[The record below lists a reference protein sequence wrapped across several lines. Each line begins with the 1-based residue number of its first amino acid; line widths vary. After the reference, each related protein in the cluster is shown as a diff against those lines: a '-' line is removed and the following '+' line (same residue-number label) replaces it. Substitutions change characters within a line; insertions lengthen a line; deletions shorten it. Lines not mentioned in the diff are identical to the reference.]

1 MPDALVLVQDCFT
14 IACGIFNAAYFATRW
29 AGSDARRS
37 RRFAAAALTLL
48 NAAIALQSVFFLA
61 LYWTYRWQGALDRF
75 FWPPAWLAA
84 RALLLAGTAFIS
96 ALIFRQSI
104 SVDR

>member
-1 MPDALVLVQDCFT
+1 MPDALVLVQDILT
-14 IACGIFNAAYFATRW
+14 IACGGFNAAYFATRW
-29 AGSDARRS
+29 AGRDARPSHRV
-37 RRFAAAALTLL
+37 AAAALTLL

-75 FWPPAWLAA
+75 FWPPAWLGA
-84 RALLLAGTAFIS
+84 RALLLAGTAFVS
-96 ALIFRQSI
+96 ALILRQSI

>member
-1 MPDALVLVQDCFT
+1 V
-14 IACGIFNAAYFATRW
+14 
-29 AGSDARRS
+29 
-37 RRFAAAALTLL
+37 AAAALTLL
-48 NAAIALQSVFFLA
+48 NAAVAVESAFFLA

-75 FWPPAWLAA
+75 FWPPSWLAA

>member
-1 MPDALVLVQDCFT
+1 MPDALVLVQDILT
-14 IACGIFNAAYFATRW
+14 IACGGFNAAYFATRW
-29 AGSDARRS
+29 AGRDARPSHRV
-37 RRFAAAALTLL
+37 AAAALTLL